1 MKPTFIFCRLF
12 PAAFVSR
19 GTAFLLMSLLMGS
32 RAFALG
38 DPYPPVAYAG
48 EQVLSL
54 SLIDAY
60 TKKHIQT
67 LASGSVLNLATL
79 PANLNI
85 RATTSPAT
93 VGSVVFTLSGTQSR
107 KQTESLAPYD
117 LFGDAAWTATAG
129 SYTLTATPYPAAG
142 GTGTA
147 GTAKTITFTVIRPQP
162 LQVNF
167 QDPATAPPAGWL
179 RDYGQSYGLR
189 TGPGQGSNQTYGW
202 KKRSDGSLLDLSVG
216 GTTPGNGRNRG
227 MMADPLLNTL
237 FHMQANQVEGA
248 FNGTKVEGYWEAK
261 VADGFYDVT
270 VTAGDPGVYVTP
282 ESHSLTVEGVKA
294 ITGFKP
300 SGAQGAAT
308 RFKTATVRVTVR
320 DSRLTIHADGGINT
334 KINSVRIVPVFSGP
348 YTYWSANAQ
357 ELKVE
362 KGSTA
367 TAGTFSLDLGNSL
380 NSTNLQY
387 ALSAAYSSGATGWL
401 GFNAT
406 HAGTEPNVTFNYAA
420 ARNLAVGTYTA
431 TVTATAPGFSGGKVV
446 VTVVVTA
453 PQPYVIASTP
463 APGATNVSI
472 NTASIA
478 ANSLYV
484 PAVTG
489 YQGGVDNA
497 TITNSTVKL
506 MKMGTTPTQVM
517 GVVQGTGGG
526 DAISFSPSFALEAN
540 TTYKFMVTSGVKSY
554 SGAAFKPY
562 EATFTTGASMAATE
576 GLAVEFT
583 KVPLPGT
590 QNKKYTSLTIG
601 PDGKLYALRLDGTI
615 ERFTINRTD
624 GTVSGQQ
631 IIATLTSKYGNRY
644 AVGLTFD
651 PASTA
656 SNLFAYVTHSSG
668 LDNAPAFDGK
678 ISRLSGASLATEQL
692 LITNL
697 PRSIRDHLVNSMA
710 FGPDGAMYFAQ
721 GSNSSQGSTDATWMR
736 GESLLSAAVL
746 RLDLKKLATVALP
759 LDVKTTASQGVIN
772 SAPATSMR
780 MSDGT
785 YNPYSSASPLTLYAS
800 GIRNAYDLVWHS
812 NGQLYVAANG
822 SAAGGN
828 SPASVAGTR
837 RPNGAFYN
845 GPAVPA
851 TTSIKV
857 QNDLLFRVNP
867 LKPVGYYG
875 HPNPLRGE
883 YVVNRG
889 YADNPLYPI
898 TLGADPNY
906 RGSAFNFELNRSPN
920 GSLEYKSNA
929 FNGALKGKLL
939 VCRFSGGG
947 DIIVLKPGS
956 MVRDPA
962 VTSATSDDRI
972 YNIVQS
978 HTGAG
983 TSGMVG
989 MSGFLNPLDLVEDV
1003 ATGNLYVSEY
1013 NWNNNTI
1020 SPSQITLLRVSPLSG
1035 AEGFASAYPSAI
1047 SATEL
1052 VGDPTVT
1059 SYAVTIA
1066 NTGRGTLNVKGIE
1079 ITGADATQF
1088 KMTGAPSAN
1097 PNKPVKIAKNSSI
1110 TFNVAFK
1117 PTTKGQKKAS
1127 LRVVSN
1133 KKSGDQVIDVALNG
1147 EGVVY
1152 EESNAAMPTDSA
1164 AAAGRKATA
1173 GIEGR
1178 QADRHSMLVYPNPN
1192 TAGSKIYIR
1201 LGGFAKQEPVTVA
1214 LHNALGQMVQAK
1226 TVVTDADGRVDTE
1239 MTVTTGMRTGVYI
1252 LQAQAHSGTKQAKLV
1267 IE

>member
-1 MKPTFIFCRLF
+1 MI
-12 PAAFVSR
+12 
-19 GTAFLLMSLLMGS
+19 SLLVSS

-38 DPYPPVAYAG
+38 GPNTPTAYAG
-48 EQVLSL
+48 EQVLNL
-54 SLIDAY
+54 SLIDAD
-60 TKKHIQT
+60 TKKLIQT
-67 LASGSVLNLATL
+67 LSSGSALNLATL
-79 PANLNI
+79 PRNLNI

-93 VGSVVFTLSGTQSR
+93 VGSVVFALSGTQTR

-117 LFGDAAWTATAG
+117 LYGDGAWTAAAG
-129 SYTLTATPYPAAG
+129 SYTLTATPCSAASG
-142 GTGTA
+142 GGTA
-147 GTAKTITFTVIRPQP
+147 GTARTITFTVVSPQP
-162 LQVNF
+162 LLVNF

-179 RDYGQSYGLR
+179 RDYGQPYGLR
-189 TGPGQGSNQTYGW
+189 TGTNQTYGW
-202 KKRSDGSLLDLSVG
+202 KKRSDGTLLDLSVG

-227 MMADPLLNTL
+227 MMTDPLLNTL
-237 FHMQANQVEGA
+237 FHMQADDVEGD

-261 VADGFYDVT
+261 VPNGFYDVT
-270 VTAGDPGVYVTP
+270 VTTGDPGVYVTP

-294 ITGFKP
+294 IIDFKP

-320 DSRLTIHADGGINT
+320 DGLLTVNADGGINT
-334 KINSVRIVPVFSGP
+334 KINSVRIAPVFSGP

-357 ELKVE
+357 ELSVE

-367 TAGTFSLDLGNSL
+367 TASTFSLDLGNSL
-380 NSTNLQY
+380 NSTSVQY
-387 ALSAAYSSGATGWL
+387 ALSAVYSSGATGWL

-406 HAGTEPNVTFNYAA
+406 HAGTEPNVTFNYGA
-420 ARNLAVGTYTA
+420 ARNLAPGTYTA
-431 TVTATAPGFSGGKVV
+431 TVTAAAPGFSGGKVA

-463 APGATNVSI
+463 ANGATNVSI

-540 TTYKFMVTSGVKSY
+540 TTYKFMVTSGVKSH

-562 EATFTTGASMAATE
+562 EATFTTGATMATTE

-590 QNKKYTSLTIG
+590 QHKKYTSLAVG
-601 PDGKLYALRLDGTI
+601 PDGKLYALRLDGTV
-615 ERFTINRTD
+615 ERFTINRSD

-644 AVGLTFD
+644 AVGLAFD

-656 SNLFAYVTHSSG
+656 TNPVVYVTHSSG
-668 LDNAPAFDGK
+668 FDNAPEFDGK

-692 LITNL
+692 IITNL

-721 GSNSSQGSTDATWMR
+721 GSNSSQGSTDATWLR

-746 RLDLKKLATVALP
+746 RLDMKKLATVALP
-759 LDVKTTASQGVIN
+759 LDVKTTANQGVIN

-785 YNPYSSASPLTLYAS
+785 YNPYSSASPLTIYAS
-800 GIRNAYDLVWHS
+800 GVRNAYDLVWHS

-828 SPASVAGTR
+828 SPASVASTR
-837 RPNGAFYN
+837 RPNGTFYN

-851 TTSIKV
+851 TTAIKV
-857 QNDLLFRVNP
+857 QNDFLFRVNP
-867 LKPVGYYG
+867 VKPVGYYG

-889 YADNPLYPI
+889 YADNPNYPI
-898 TLGADPNY
+898 TLGADQNY
-906 RGSAFNFELNRSPN
+906 RGNAFNFELNRSPN
-920 GSLEYKSNA
+920 GSIEYKSNA

-947 DIIVLKPGS
+947 DIIVLKPS
-956 MVRDPA
+956 STVPDPG
-962 VTSATSDDRI
+962 VTSASSDDRI
-972 YNIVQS
+972 YDITQA

-1020 SPSQITLLRVSPLSG
+1020 SPAQITLLRVSQLSNS
-1035 AEGFASAYPSAI
+1035 EGYASAYPATI

-1052 VGDPTVT
+1052 VGDPTVA

-1066 NTGRGTLNVKGIE
+1066 NTGRGNLNVKGIE
-1079 ITGADATQF
+1079 ITGADAAQF
-1088 KMTGAPSAN
+1088 KMSGAPDAK
-1097 PNKPVKIAKNSSI
+1097 PDKPVKIAKNSSV

-1117 PTTKGQKKAS
+1117 PTSKGQKKAS

-1133 KKSGDQVIDVALNG
+1133 KKYGDQVVTVDLNG
-1147 EGVVY
+1147 SGVVY
-1152 EESNAAMPTDSA
+1152 EESYAAMQTDSA
-1164 AAAGRKATA
+1164 AAAGRKAA
-1173 GIEGR
+1173 GAVEGR
-1178 QADRHSMLVYPNPN
+1178 EADRHTLTVYPNPN
-1192 TAGSKIYIR
+1192 TPGSKIYIR
-1201 LGGFAKQEPVTVA
+1201 LGGFAKGEPVTLA
-1214 LHNALGQMVQAK
+1214 LHDALGQMVQTK
-1226 TVVTDADGRVDTE
+1226 TVVTDADGRADTE
-1239 MTVTTGMRTGVYI
+1239 MPVTRGLRTGVYI
-1252 LQAQAHSGTKQAKLV
+1252 IQAQAQSGNKQTKLI